1 MTELFSLE
9 QQTAVKRRKVTPEAS
24 VLAEV
29 LQTLQ
34 GSAKVAWARRMNSG
48 AAMVGDRFIR
58 FGFKGCPDIL
68 GQLRDGRLLAVECK
82 SKRGRL
88 EPEQEQFL
96 SLVQQAG
103 GVAIVARNCND
114 VLKGLGDR
122 K

>member
-9 QQTAVKRRKVTPEAS
+9 QQSPVKRRKVTPESA

-29 LQTLQ
+29 LQTLHA
-34 GSAKVAWARRMNSG
+34 SEKVAWARRMNTG
-48 AAMVGDRFIR
+48 AAMVGNRFVR
-58 FGFKGCPDIL
+58 FGFVGCSDIL

-96 SLVQQAG
+96 SLVQKAG

-114 VLKGLGDR
+114 VLNALNER